1 MPAIRRYIPETEDPS
16 IGKDHLRVNTV
27 DFSDWQ
33 FNLRE
38 CDWSLRRLPVP
49 HPLPPAREGRAHKPV
64 GFAEC
69 SLGHPAL
76 YEFLNQSPA
85 LALGILPAPQL
96 VRLSFFCL
104 HAACY
109 NITLNRRLVG
119 QLSDAYLYTTSRSF
133 VSEATAVKRF
143 VIHNTVQQFVCYLIV
158 SSPSIFIGCQKFL
171 LQSKPCH

>member
-119 QLSDAYLYTTSRSF
+119 QLSDAYVLLNLPRVEVLSF
-133 VSEATAVKRF
+133 LNVVM
-143 VIHNTVQQFVCYLIV
+143 V
-158 SSPSIFIGCQKFL
+158 
-171 LQSKPCH
+171 